1 MNGKLKCPRVRGIP
15 ESEWRRGIKV
25 EMEHT
30 SSRAVAR
37 CIAASHLRESPRYY
51 IELLKME
58 KRLKR
63 G

>member
-1 MNGKLKCPRVRGIP
+1 MMKAELKCPKVRGIP

-37 CIAASHLRESPRYY
+37 CIAASHLRECKDYY
-51 IELLKME
+51 THLNRME
-58 KRLKR
+58 KSCKR
-63 G
+63 